1 MPAQLVT
8 EQGPTSASVFL
19 LPDDA
24 VTALGRSHDNQLV
37 LLDRHVSR
45 YHGWITGRN
54 GRFFLYDNKS
64 VNGTKLDG
72 RKLECE
78 TPLRDGQVIR
88 VGSIWLRFSHVPD
101 ESGWV
106 PAPITL
112 DPAWLSANDRA
123 VTRLAETIL
132 EESNFEL
139 LAVLADALED
149 AGCHDAEVLEHCRQP
164 GRHHSTC
171 WVLDLIVP
179 PAARPAAPQPPD
191 DSTVMKLLPW
201 SPQTED

>member
-1 MPAQLVT
+1 VPAQLVT

-19 LPDDA
+19 LPDEG
-24 VTALGRSHDNQLV
+24 VTAIGRSHDNQLV

-54 GRFFLYDNKS
+54 GRYFLYDNRTT
-64 VNGTKLDG
+64 NGTKLDG

-78 TPLRDGQVIR
+78 TPLRDGQLIR
-88 VGSIWLRFSHVPD
+88 VGSIWLRFRQLPD
-101 ESGWV
+101 EGGQV
-106 PAPITL
+106 PSPIAF

-132 EESNFEL
+132 EEKNFDL
-139 LAVLADALED
+139 LPVLADALED

-164 GRHHSTC
+164 GRHHSSC

-179 PAARPAAPQPPD
+179 PSKPAGPEAPD
-191 DSTVMKLLPW
+191 ESTVMKLLPW
-201 SPQTED
+201 SPELGD